1 MPSTTGTSI
10 STVRAPF
17 ASAAFPEV
25 TVSPFALRTEACAS
39 PPSAHSGVAAT
50 LESSSAVT
58 RIERAVLPATVP
70 AAAETT
76 SGTSG
81 RGGVSLPSAAVNC
94 ASVGFALVPLAPGL
108 AAFDVEVA
116 GPSSARRA
124 R

>member
-17 ASAAFPEV
+17 ASAAFPEL
-25 TVSPFALRTEACAS
+25 TVSPLALRTKACAS

-50 LESSSAVT
+50 RASSSAVT
-58 RIERAVLPATVP
+58 RIDRAVLPATVP

-81 RGGVSLPSAAVNC
+81 RGGVSRLSAAVRSA
-94 ASVGFALVPLAPGL
+94 ASAFGAAAPAAADGLDVGGL
-108 AAFDVEVA
+108 
-116 GPSSARRA
+116 SIRRA